1 MPGYMVQQ
9 GAMVTC
15 LHGGQAQPTAANPRV
30 TTLGMATV
38 TMSTPY
44 AVVGCTLPPPPGA
57 NGPCAT
63 GQWLTASL
71 RVTSMGQPL
80 VLADSTSVC
89 APSGTPLI
97 VAATQL
103 RVFAM

>member
-1 MPGYMVQQ
+1 MPGYLVQQ
-9 GAMVTC
+9 GATVTC
-15 LHGGQAQPTAANPRV
+15 LHGGQAQPTTVNPRV

-38 TMSTPY
+38 TMPTPY
-44 AVVGCTLPPPPGA
+44 AVVGCTLPPPIAA

-80 VLADSTSVC
+80 VLTDSTSVC